1 LGRIPEATIQEIR
14 DRADI
19 VGLIGRYVELKQAGR
34 NWVGLCPFH
43 DEKTPSFNVNPD
55 RQIFHCF
62 GCDKGGN
69 VFRFLMEHEGRT
81 FPEAVRTLA
90 DELGIVVP
98 ESSSRD
104 RGDTELVFSALKF
117 AQESYR
123 EALRSS
129 EAHGARAYLE
139 RRGIDDSV
147 AEHFGLGFAPDR
159 WDHVVKALDAA
170 GVSDR
175 HGGMA
180 GILSERSSGG
190 YYDLLRGR
198 ITFPICDVRG
208 RVIAFGGRAL
218 TEDQQ
223 PKYLN
228 SPESPAYHKRS
239 ALYGFPQALEPIRR
253 AGRAIVCEG
262 YFDAIALQR
271 AGLGEAVATCGT
283 ALTTDHATH
292 LKRTKQVVL
301 LFDGDAAGQKA
312 MERALAVLLPA
323 GLRVRAATLPDGQ
336 DPDDY
341 LAESGADALRQVVDR
356 APDALEL
363 VIRHAMATG
372 CVTPADKADAVGHVA
387 PLVAL
392 VADPVERSEYARRL
406 SVATG
411 TDPQAVEAVVRG
423 SARGQTRSPSSEVA
437 AEIVAPRRSS
447 PEDRHLRH
455 IALIL
460 CRHPGLVSPGLAAKM
475 QEVLP
480 AGPWKGLVFALIEAG
495 QDGCL
500 DETGAIDLNGME
512 GRLPP
517 GELSLL
523 HEMAVDE
530 SLLESETPASE
541 MLAHLIAR
549 YLAKT
554 LEAKEKEIRRR
565 MQDPTEDPQVLLRE
579 RQALLDRRRAAVGI
593 EMGSAP

>member
-34 NWVGLCPFH
+34 NWVALCPFH

-81 FPEAVRTLA
+81 FPEAVQTLA

-98 ESSSRD
+98 ESGYRD
-104 RGDTELVFSALKF
+104 RGEIDLVFSALKV
-117 AQESYR
+117 AQQSYR
-123 EALRSS
+123 EALRSA
-129 EAHGARAYLE
+129 EARGARAYLE
-139 RRGIDDSV
+139 GRGIDDSV

-159 WDHVVKALDAA
+159 WDHVVQALDAA

-175 HGGMA
+175 HGSMA

-218 TEDQQ
+218 AEDQQ

-228 SPESPAYHKRS
+228 SPESPVYHKRS

-283 ALTTDHATH
+283 ALTTDHATQ

-312 MERALAVLLPA
+312 MERALAVLLPS

-341 LAESGADALRQVVDR
+341 LAERGAEALRVIVDR

-392 VADPVERSEYARRL
+392 VANPVERSEYARRL

-423 SARGQTRSPSSEVA
+423 STRGEAPSRSREVT
-437 AEIVAPRRSS
+437 AEVVAPRRSS

-460 CRHPGLVSPGLAAKM
+460 WRHPGLVAPELSADM

-480 AGPWKGLVFALIEAG
+480 AGPWKALVFALIEAG

-500 DETGAIDLNGME
+500 DETGAIDLNAME

-517 GELSLL
+517 GDLSLL

-549 YLAKT
+549 YLAKS
-554 LEAKEKEIRRR
+554 LEAKEKELRRR
-565 MQDPTEDPQVLLRE
+565 MQDPTEDPQMLLRE